1 MLHMFKLMDHLQLQ
15 TNKQPTEFEIIDG
28 QEEVLIKYLWDF
40 SRTAQT
46 WNVILSAFF
55 FTFKCT

>member
-15 TNKQPTEFEIIDG
+15 TNRQPTEFEIIDG

-46 WNVILSAFF
+46 
-55 FTFKCT
+55 